1 MPPKVPAMT
10 SRGDIKSSRS
20 TSCQNVSYHRP
31 RRTGLIVAVFALVLL
46 FLIPSLLNLIY
57 ENGKRAGIE
66 SGFINGYV
74 AGYYDGES
82 GNDAYLSSPEYFLN
96 DTVYVTETGSKY
108 HGNGCQY
115 LHSSKIPTTYLD
127 AIADGYSRCSRC
139 DP

>member
-1 MPPKVPAMT
+1 MPPKAPANLPHEEA
-10 SRGDIKSSRS
+10 KPSRS
-20 TSCQNVSYHRP
+20 TSCQNVSHHRP
-31 RRTGLIVAVFALVLL
+31 RRTGLVVIVSVLVLV

-108 HGNGCQY
+108 HENGCQY